1 MTEYSIIVTL
11 RVSFAPSLLNNG
23 NDPHR
28 IVTLGQL
35 FSPSLLGNDYND
47 PHQIA
52 TLEQPMRLA
61 VTMYCITAPAWQI
74 PCFRNTS
81 LPSVRKHDP
90 APLSNAAC

>member
-1 MTEYSIIVTL
+1 MTKYSIIVTL

-81 LPSVRKHDP
+81 LHSVRKHDP